1 MTPAA
6 LRAIETA
13 ERAITPAEEVAAAPV
28 AELLEPVTIGLAP
41 RREDRDWR
49 AIAIAVRGMRGATS
63 VQQLFSIVPT
73 ELCRCG
79 FTRAWLSRVDGT
91 SFLPVSFHST
101 HAHALTPARRL
112 ERVEPA
118 SLVHGTHEAEVVR
131 RRRVILVG
139 EDSGEGLVDPLITEL
154 FTPRSYVVAPLVV
167 DTRVVAFLH
176 ADRPRSSLGVD
187 EYDRDLLDVFAEA
200 VGQVLARV
208 ILGERLERLRL
219 DVRALTD
226 SVGDMVDSRC
236 CEPLGIA
243 RPVSGPGSVADCES
257 ASPAPA
263 ASTAPPP
270 TGSRLRGLLTSRELE
285 VLRLMA
291 TGETNAGIA
300 RQLVI
305 SQGTVKSHVKNV
317 LRKLHAT
324 NRAQAVSRY
333 FRLVRADGAQ

>member
-6 LRAIETA
+6 LRAIEAA
-13 ERAITPAEEVAAAPV
+13 EVVEAAGAPV
-28 AELLEPVTIGLAP
+28 AVAPIEELAEPVSIGLAP

-49 AIAIAVRGMRGATS
+49 AIAIAVRGMRGVTT
-63 VQQLFSIVPT
+63 VHQLFSIVPA

-91 SFLPVSFHST
+91 SFLPVSFHA
-101 HAHALTPARRL
+101 AHPRMTSAVRRL
-112 ERVEPA
+112 DRNAPA

-131 RRRVILVG
+131 RRRALLVSDG
-139 EDSGEGLVDPLITEL
+139 ASEALVDPLVAEL
-154 FTPRSYVVAPLVV
+154 FAPRSYVVAPLVV

-176 ADRPRSSLGVD
+176 ADRPRSPLPVD

-200 VGQVLARV
+200 VGQALQRV
-208 ILGERLERLRL
+208 ILGERLEKLRV

-226 SVGDMVDSRC
+226 SVGDLVDNRC
-236 CEPLGIA
+236 CEPLGLA
-243 RPVSGPGSVADCES
+243 RGAAES
-257 ASPAPA
+257 AESNSTA
-263 ASTAPPP
+263 AAPPP
-270 TGSRLRGLLTSRELE
+270 TGSRLSGLLTSRELE

-300 RQLVI
+300 KQLVI

-333 FRLVRADGAQ
+333 FRLVRSDDRPD

>member
-1 MTPAA
+1 
-6 LRAIETA
+6 
-13 ERAITPAEEVAAAPV
+13 
-28 AELLEPVTIGLAP
+28 
-41 RREDRDWR
+41 
-49 AIAIAVRGMRGATS
+49 MRGATS
-63 VQQLFSIVPT
+63 VQQLFSVVPT

-91 SFLPVSFHST
+91 SFVPVSFHGNR
-101 HAHALTPARRL
+101 AHAQTSARRL
-112 ERVEPA
+112 DRVVPA

-131 RRRVILVG
+131 RRRVLLVG
-139 EDSGEGLVDPLITEL
+139 EGSGDGLVDPLIGEL
-154 FTPRSYVVAPLVV
+154 FAPRSYVVAPLVV
-167 DTRVVAFLH
+167 DTRVVALLH

-187 EYDRDLLDVFAEA
+187 AYDRDLLDVFAEA

-226 SVGDMVDSRC
+226 SVGDLVDSRC
-236 CEPLGIA
+236 CEPLAVAGAIG
-243 RPVSGPGSVADCES
+243 GPGFAADCGP
-257 ASPAPA
+257 ASTAQGARA
-263 ASTAPPP
+263 AGSTAPPP

-305 SQGTVKSHVKNV
+305 SPGTVKSHVKNV

-333 FRLVRADGAQ
+333 FRLVRPDGSE

>member
-13 ERAITPAEEVAAAPV
+13 EEVVAPGVEE
-28 AELLEPVTIGLAP
+28 LIEPVTIGLAP

-63 VQQLFSIVPT
+63 VQQLFSVVPT

-91 SFLPVSFHST
+91 SFLPVSFHSSQ
-101 HAHALTPARRL
+101 AQALTPARRL
-112 ERVEPA
+112 DRVVPA

-131 RRRVILVG
+131 RRRVMVVG
-139 EDSGEGLVDPLITEL
+139 EGGGDGLVDPLIGEL
-154 FTPRSYVVAPLVV
+154 FAPRSYVVAPLVV

-208 ILGERLERLRL
+208 ILGERMERLRL

-226 SVGDMVDSRC
+226 SVGDLVDSRC

-243 RPVSGPGSVADCES
+243 RPVSGPGSVAGCDP
-257 ASPAPA
+257 ASPAQGAPPV

-270 TGSRLRGLLTSRELE
+270 TGSRLR
-285 VLRLMA
+285 
-291 TGETNAGIA
+291 
-300 RQLVI
+300 
-305 SQGTVKSHVKNV
+305 
-317 LRKLHAT
+317 
-324 NRAQAVSRY
+324 
-333 FRLVRADGAQ
+333 DC